1 MKNKTKKISWDLLPL
16 LMVTAALPLV
26 AMGRKVSV
34 SLEKYSW
41 FADGNYQYDFF
52 MYAKSI
58 VFLILVAWMLI
69 VLIDR
74 GLIRGIKLKHWKLFI
89 PLYIYGLMALISTV
103 FSADRELSLKGMW
116 QQYESVWILL
126 GYLITAFYCV
136 QVVQSL
142 QDIRIL
148 CISVAV
154 GAAVQGILGISQ
166 FIGRDLFASEIGRN
180 FLALG
185 MDSSI
190 SRTIRFVYEGN
201 SRSSVYMASYTPNYA
216 GMYLVMVLPVLFVL
230 ALQAKKIGYKI
241 LWTCLIGILLVCLYG
256 TGSKAG
262 FLVCGFLAVLVI
274 ILMAQKHHT
283 KKKWIYVG
291 ICILAAAG
299 ITAGYD
305 QFSGHALSD
314 ALQQIVQ
321 KETYDLEEIKSESDG
336 VCLKYRGN
344 FLKLIPEE
352 NEMGQTLTAQI
363 NKKEKQTAF
372 WDGESQSF
380 IFNDKSFGSLKF
392 DTYREKG
399 TQYLII
405 YDGDMT
411 WNFYKEDGAARYV
424 FVNQYGKLDEI
435 QNAAAV
441 FKGHE
446 RSLSG
451 RGYIW
456 GRTIPLLKK
465 FLLWGSGPDT
475 FTVKF
480 PQTDYVMK
488 VNTGLNMYQQLP
500 TKAHSMYLQSAL
512 QTGILSGIC
521 LLMFFLHYI
530 RIAVRNAKTEK
541 NREKAM
547 FRTGILL
554 SVIGFL
560 LMGLANDSNLA
571 VSPLFW
577 CILGMGIAME
587 TETFHS

>member
-1 MKNKTKKISWDLLPL
+1 M
-16 LMVTAALPLV
+16 
-26 AMGRKVSV
+26 
-34 SLEKYSW
+34 EK
-41 FADGNYQYDFF
+41 AR
-52 MYAKSI
+52 A
-58 VFLILVAWMLI
+58 
-69 VLIDR
+69 
-74 GLIRGIKLKHWKLFI
+74 
-89 PLYIYGLMALISTV
+89 
-103 FSADRELSLKGMW
+103 LSLM
-116 QQYESVWILL
+116 
-126 GYLITAFYCV
+126 T
-136 QVVQSL
+136 
-142 QDIRIL
+142 
-148 CISVAV
+148 
-154 GAAVQGILGISQ
+154 
-166 FIGRDLFASEIGRN
+166 
-180 FLALG
+180 
-185 MDSSI
+185 
-190 SRTIRFVYEGN
+190 
-201 SRSSVYMASYTPNYA
+201 
-216 GMYLVMVLPVLFVL
+216 
-230 ALQAKKIGYKI
+230 
-241 LWTCLIGILLVCLYG
+241 
-256 TGSKAG
+256 
-262 FLVCGFLAVLVI
+262 
-274 ILMAQKHHT
+274 
-283 KKKWIYVG
+283 
-291 ICILAAAG
+291 
-299 ITAGYD
+299 
-305 QFSGHALSD
+305 
-314 ALQQIVQ
+314 
-321 KETYDLEEIKSESDG
+321 
-336 VCLKYRGN
+336 
-344 FLKLIPEE
+344 
-352 NEMGQTLTAQI
+352 
-363 NKKEKQTAF
+363 
-372 WDGESQSF
+372 
-380 IFNDKSFGSLKF
+380 KSFGSLKF